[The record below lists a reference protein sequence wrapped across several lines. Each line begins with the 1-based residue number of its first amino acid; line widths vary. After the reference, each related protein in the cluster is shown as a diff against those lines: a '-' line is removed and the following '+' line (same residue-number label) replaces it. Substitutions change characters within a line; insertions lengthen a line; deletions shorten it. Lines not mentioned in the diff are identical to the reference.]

1 MQRSTRN
8 ADGSWQS
15 YVVIDSTAA
24 NQAGYA
30 DDDVV
35 AGTAYQYHIRACDLT
50 LCSTF
55 AATPVVTPGLTPAAP
70 ANIVLSAT
78 GPTSVAVAWTD
89 KSSNETSFDLQR
101 RSRNPDGTY
110 GRYSVIAAPAANTTH
125 YADSGLTE
133 GVTYQYRLRACN
145 AGGCSLFVTS
155 KTIIAEVKPAPPAN
169 VQAVATS
176 SASVTVSWSDGSS
189 NEADFQLQRRMRNPA
204 GGYGAFADV
213 IRPSA
218 NATSYGD
225 SGLVAATSYQY
236 RIRSCN
242 LAGCSV
248 FVSSNYVKT
257 QN

>member
-1 MQRSTRN
+1 M
-8 ADGSWQS
+8 
-15 YVVIDSTAA
+15 
-24 NQAGYA
+24 
-30 DDDVV
+30 
-35 AGTAYQYHIRACDLT
+35 
-50 LCSTF
+50 
-55 AATPVVTPGLTPAAP
+55 
-70 ANIVLSAT
+70 
-78 GPTSVAVAWTD
+78 
-89 KSSNETSFDLQR
+89 
-101 RSRNPDGTY
+101 
-110 GRYSVIAAPAANTTH
+110 
-125 YADSGLTE
+125 
-133 GVTYQYRLRACN
+133 
-145 AGGCSLFVTS
+145 
-155 KTIIAEVKPAPPAN
+155 
-169 VQAVATS
+169 
-176 SASVTVSWSDGSS
+176 SWSDGSS